1 MFPLPPAPLI
11 TLLSRTLLLRLR
23 PAGVFSETQQWF
35 APSSLFSICQHA
47 LKPGQHTIL
56 ATILGKPKRQSR
68 RRALHL
74 QANLPQKASSDT
86 APNPVKPNMQKW
98 YLQFYNPPKKYFPL
112 LKDAINF
119 PSMRVFNF
127 LKFIVLCTSIS
138 VFFVNNEFE

>member
-1 MFPLPPAPLI
+1 MFKIQFSLICALFPPGPLI

-56 ATILGKPKRQSR
+56 ATILGNNTGQQYWANQKGKVGVER
-68 RRALHL
+68 RRDLHL
-74 QANLPQKASSDT
+74 QANLPEKASSDT

-98 YLQFYNPPKKYFPL
+98 YLQFYDPPKKYFPL

-119 PSMRVFNF
+119 PSMRVF
-127 LKFIVLCTSIS
+127 
-138 VFFVNNEFE
+138 